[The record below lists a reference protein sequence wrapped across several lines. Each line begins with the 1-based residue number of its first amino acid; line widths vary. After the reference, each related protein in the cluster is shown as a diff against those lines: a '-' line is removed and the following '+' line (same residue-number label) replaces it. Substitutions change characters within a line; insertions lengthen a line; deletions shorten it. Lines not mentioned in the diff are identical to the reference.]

1 MLGPKLRL
9 APPSIP
15 DFLGWPCCHTRLQT
29 TACIQQQVS
38 TNVTAKHLN
47 HLVSL
52 SRAHLA
58 SVGLTAS
65 TPPVAIT
72 AVTTCSLLPQGS
84 VIGGGIKRQRQQG
97 WGLGGY

>member
-1 MLGPKLRL
+1 L
-9 APPSIP
+9 ALLLHPLADNGLYPAAS
-15 DFLGWPCCHTRLQT
+15 FHQ
-29 TACIQQQVS
+29 
-38 TNVTAKHLN
+38 VTAKHLN
-47 HLVSL
+47 HLVTL

-58 SVGLTAS
+58 SVSLMAS

-84 VIGGGIKRQRQQG
+84 VIGGGIKRQQQQG